1 METITLEDARRV
13 TASYATPAWS
23 RRTTLGIELLTELPS
38 KLHQY
43 VQGSKGG
50 RLRLRWFPSSLR
62 CR

>member
-38 KLHQY
+38 KGTRIAPATHI
-43 VQGSKGG
+43 G
-50 RLRLRWFPSSLR
+50 RRRG
-62 CR
+62 